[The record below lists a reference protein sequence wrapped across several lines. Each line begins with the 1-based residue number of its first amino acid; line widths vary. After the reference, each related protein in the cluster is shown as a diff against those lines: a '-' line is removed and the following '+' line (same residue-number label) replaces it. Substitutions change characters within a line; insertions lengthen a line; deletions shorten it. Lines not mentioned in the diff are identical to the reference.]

1 MEVKEIM
8 QKWLVAIIR
17 KQEKVQFGIV
27 TDEWKVSE
35 NVPHTDWGTKI
46 GDSKTLS
53 AYVLDSCLL
62 PLKELTPEDARDLTP
77 NEALKKYKDL
87 ITIKLLDG
95 IKGEAITAEYE
106 QQEHTQKIERQTSAL
121 KALLGFVTYS

>member
-1 MEVKEIM
+1 MKR
-8 QKWLVAIIR
+8 WLVAIIGWPS

-27 TDEWKVSE
+27 TDEWKVGE
-35 NVPHTDWGTKI
+35 HAPHTDWGTKI
-46 GDSKTLS
+46 GDEKTMS
-53 AYVLDSCLL
+53 AFIPDFCLL
-62 PLKELTPEDARDLTP
+62 PLKELSLEEVRDLTP

-106 QQEHTQKIERQTSAL
+106 QKEHRQNIERQTTAL
-121 KALLGFVTYS
+121 KALPGYVVYP